1 MLKRPHQDGDWQR
14 IQPGEAVHLLRGV
27 PPTPRQCGH
36 SLPLH
41 LAHPDY
47 SPHHAT
53 GRPKEAKPLIIVHSA
68 NTVK

>member
-1 MLKRPHQDGDWQR
+1 MSEQPHQDGDWQR

-36 SLPLH
+36 SLPVH